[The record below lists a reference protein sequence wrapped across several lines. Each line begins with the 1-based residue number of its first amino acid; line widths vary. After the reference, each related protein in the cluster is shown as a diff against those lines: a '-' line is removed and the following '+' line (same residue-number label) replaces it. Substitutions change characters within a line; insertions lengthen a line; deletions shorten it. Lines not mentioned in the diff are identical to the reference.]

1 VRTWEG
7 RKVGRT
13 EVFSYP
19 LNLLPP
25 HLLDFFKED
34 IMAAENSF
42 DVVSKI
48 DMAEVTNAVSQAMK
62 EISQRFDFKGSKSA
76 ITQEKD
82 ALVIVSDDEYKLKSV
97 IDILQTKLVK
107 RGVPIKNVSY
117 GKIEAALAGT
127 VRQRLTLQQ
136 GVPTDKAKEIVKAIK
151 DSKIR
156 VQASIQAD
164 QVRVSGKSRDDL
176 QSVIQ
181 LLKGKEFGI
190 ELQFENYRS
199 T

>member
-1 VRTWEG
+1 MDH
-7 RKVGRT
+7 
-13 EVFSYP
+13 Y
-19 LNLLPP
+19 
-25 HLLDFFKED
+25 FKED
-34 IMAAENSF
+34 NMAAENSF
-42 DVVSKI
+42 DIVSKI

-62 EISQRFDFKGSKSA
+62 EITQRFDFKGSKSN

-107 RGVPIKNVSY
+107 RQVPIKNLTF
-117 GKIEAALAGT
+117 GKVEAALSGT
-127 VRQRLTLQQ
+127 VRQKLTLQQ
-136 GVPTDKAKEIVKAIK
+136 GIPTDKAKELVKAIK

-164 QVRVSGKSRDDL
+164 QVRVTGKNRDDL

-181 LLKGKEFGI
+181 LLKGKEFSL
-190 ELQFENYRS
+190 ELQFTNYRS

>member
-1 VRTWEG
+1 MDH
-7 RKVGRT
+7 
-13 EVFSYP
+13 Y
-19 LNLLPP
+19 
-25 HLLDFFKED
+25 FKED
-34 IMAAENSF
+34 NMAAENSF
-42 DVVSKI
+42 DIVSKI

-62 EISQRFDFKGSKSA
+62 EISQRFDFKGSKSN

-107 RGVPIKNVSY
+107 RQVPIKNLSF
-117 GKIEAALAGT
+117 GKMEAALSGT
-127 VRQRLTLQQ
+127 VRQKLTLQQ
-136 GVPTDKAKEIVKAIK
+136 GIPTDKAKELVKAIK

-164 QVRVSGKSRDDL
+164 QVRVTGKNRDDL

-181 LLKGKEFGI
+181 LLKGKEFSL
-190 ELQFENYRS
+190 ELQFTNYRS

>member
-1 VRTWEG
+1 
-7 RKVGRT
+7 
-13 EVFSYP
+13 
-19 LNLLPP
+19 
-25 HLLDFFKED
+25 
-34 IMAAENSF
+34 MAAENSF

-48 DMAEVTNAVSQAMK
+48 NMSEVTNAVSQAMK
-62 EISQRFDFKGSKSA
+62 EIGQRFDFKGSKSN

-107 RGVPIKNVSY
+107 RGVPVKNLSF
-117 GKIEAALAGT
+117 GKVEAALAGT
-127 VRQRLTLQQ
+127 VRQRLGLQQ
-136 GVPTDKAKEIVKAIK
+136 GIPAEKAKEIVKAIK

-156 VQASIQAD
+156 VQAAIQAD

-176 QSVIQ
+176 QAVIQ
-181 LLKGKEFGI
+181 LLKGREFAI

-199 T
+199 S